1 MYPIITFPAVKIVEH
16 KNSFMDET
24 EVCLKF
30 YGKLGGVTLAFNVF
44 DSLKTHIKE
53 YGIRPGDFLCITA
66 EIRSYKNKNG
76 IQDESYRVL
85 SAVPVLGSE
94 KAIYPTVYFPEL
106 KVTSLKQG
114 EAKTG
119 KYYFICAE
127 EPISIGGMYP
137 KREMRA
143 WSDGMA
149 EVVEKMKLRS
159 SSRIAAATQVRYS
172 LIPGGGKKLDYTLL
186 TFTYLPKTR
195 NSEADNKESATKEAE
210 KIEFIEEPAFEENVI
225 DMPVERVAERKNVKV
240 EFNPDDFEQ
249 MFC

>member
-16 KNSFMDET
+16 KNTFMDET
-24 EVCLKF
+24 EVCLKL
-30 YGKLGGVTLAFNVF
+30 YGKLGGVTLSFNVF
-44 DSLKTHIKE
+44 GSLRAHIKE

-66 EIRSYKNKNG
+66 EVRPYKNRNG
-76 IQDESYRVL
+76 LQDESYKVL

-119 KYYFICAE
+119 KYYLISSE
-127 EPISIGGMYP
+127 EPISIGSLYP

-149 EVVEKMKLRS
+149 EVVEKMKLRTG
-159 SSRIAAATQVRYS
+159 SRITAATQVRYS

-186 TFTYLPKTR
+186 TFTYLPKTGK
-195 NSEADNKESATKEAE
+195 SEAKKKESAKKEAE
-210 KIEFIEEPAFEENVI
+210 KIEIIAEPAFEENVI
-225 DMPVERVAERKNVKV
+225 DMPVERKAERKNVKV
-240 EFNPDDFEQ
+240 EFNIDDFEQ